1 MVYLNNLSI
10 AQITVGLQGLRQDI
24 QLTEVETIGKSH
36 SILVISAF
44 MKGLFNWPQ

>member
-10 AQITVGLQGLRQDI
+10 AQITVGLQGLQQEI

-44 MKGLFNWPQ
+44 MEVLFNWPQ